1 MGAWLRPLRPL
12 PLDGL
17 PRNGRMSEKH
27 TYRLEPIPPMRRF
40 SIDAGYLG
48 RRRHIVHGLIEV
60 DVTDAREL
68 IREHERE
75 TGQKLSFT
83 AFVIYCLSRAID
95 KHPHVHAY
103 RDWRNRLV
111 IYDDINITSMFEVE
125 FGEKKT
131 PMPHVF
137 RSTNRKSLLQ
147 IHDELRDTQ
156 TKPHASTEAGFMRW
170 FLFLPAFLRRAFYW
184 LIMKFPQSFRELS
197 SSVMVTAVGMF
208 GRGSGWAI
216 TMPNFT
222 LNIAVGGISQKP
234 GVHRGEIAIREFV
247 DLTVSIDHDVVDGAP
262 AARFVQTLRA
272 LLEAASGLWD
282 LKPAAE

>member
-1 MGAWLRPLRPL
+1 
-12 PLDGL
+12 
-17 PRNGRMSEKH
+17 
-27 TYRLEPIPPMRRF
+27 
-40 SIDAGYLG
+40 
-48 RRRHIVHGLIEV
+48 
-60 DVTDAREL
+60 
-68 IREHERE
+68 
-75 TGQKLSFT
+75 
-83 AFVIYCLSRAID
+83 
-95 KHPHVHAY
+95 
-103 RDWRNRLV
+103 
-111 IYDDINITSMFEVE
+111 
-125 FGEKKT
+125 
-131 PMPHVF
+131 
-137 RSTNRKSLLQ
+137 
-147 IHDELRDTQ
+147 
-156 TKPHASTEAGFMRW
+156 FMRW